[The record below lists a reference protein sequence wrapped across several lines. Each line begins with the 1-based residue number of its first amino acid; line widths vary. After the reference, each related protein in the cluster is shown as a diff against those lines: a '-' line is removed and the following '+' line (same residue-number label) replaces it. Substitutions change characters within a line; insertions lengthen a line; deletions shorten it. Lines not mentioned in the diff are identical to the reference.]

1 MKHETF
7 TSSGNAKSEL
17 EDYSRKIAAKP
28 SLVGTIHRNDG
39 GLVGNFAMLNQH
51 DVVAGNA
58 HFLSWAEQRREERE
72 REVPNDF
79 NTPTLPR
86 SYIWIY
92 SSSSSSLQSW
102 ALLLRRRVVDRSM
115 GLARNGLYSILMYCT
130 VFLWL
135 WHSDEIINIL
145 GFLPFFQNRG
155 SQTQKKKS
163 LSAWWSPPDS

>member
-1 MKHETF
+1 MKHSPPLVMQSPNSRIILERSQPSPALSGQFTVMTEGSSGILPCWINT
-7 TSSGNAKSEL
+7 TSSQGMP
-17 EDYSRKIAAKP
+17 I
-28 SLVGTIHRNDG
+28 
-39 GLVGNFAMLNQH
+39 
-51 DVVAGNA
+51 
-58 HFLSWAEQRREERE
+58 SWAELRREERE

-79 NTPTLPR
+79 NAPTLPR
-86 SYIWIY
+86 SYISIY

-102 ALLLRRRVVDRSM
+102 ALLLRRRVADRSM
-115 GLARNGLYSILMYCT
+115 GLAGNGLYSILVYCT

>member
-79 NTPTLPR
+79 NAPTLPR
-86 SYIWIY
+86 SYI
-92 SSSSSSLQSW
+92 
-102 ALLLRRRVVDRSM
+102 V
-115 GLARNGLYSILMYCT
+115 
-130 VFLWL
+130 
-135 WHSDEIINIL
+135 HINI
-145 GFLPFFQNRG
+145 FLIVLLAPE
-155 SQTQKKKS
+155 
-163 LSAWWSPPDS
+163 LSSTAAAASCR